1 MKAKALKKL
10 LMTVTLVFVMGTF
23 VACGT
28 GDNNNG
34 TDNNAATE
42 QNATDNNTGDTEN
55 NNTANDNVVDL
66 SLIHI

>member
-28 GDNNNG
+28 
-34 TDNNAATE
+34 E
-42 QNATDNNTGDTEN
+42 
-55 NNTANDNVVDL
+55 
-66 SLIHI
+66 LI